1 VSVKAVPKTAPIA
14 APVSEAVELSRQLL
28 KAQEEERRRIS
39 RELHDETGQALMVLR
54 FQLELL
60 AGETQSEEVAAKIR
74 EALDVLDRTIE
85 GLRRTIARL
94 SPRVLEE
101 FGLLTAIRRQAKLL
115 AKHTGMKPR
124 LELPENWTPADH
136 DVEVALYRSVQ
147 EALHNVAKHSQ
158 AANFTVRLE
167 VASEKVT
174 LQIEDDG
181 AGFSR
186 RAAHIRGFGLTGMRE
201 RAAALGGL
209 MRIRTERGKGT
220 NIQIQLPWAANGRKQ
235 NATRGLQHAS

>member
-1 VSVKAVPKTAPIA
+1 MSPKAAQAPSRLER
-14 APVSEAVELSRQLL
+14 PVSEAVELSRQLL

-101 FGLLTAIRRQAKLL
+101 FGLITAIRRQSQLL
-115 AKHTGMKPR
+115 AKHTGMKAR
-124 LELPENWTPADH
+124 LELP
-136 DVEVALYRSVQ
+136 
-147 EALHNVAKHSQ
+147 
-158 AANFTVRLE
+158 
-167 VASEKVT
+167 
-174 LQIEDDG
+174 
-181 AGFSR
+181 
-186 RAAHIRGFGLTGMRE
+186 
-201 RAAALGGL
+201 
-209 MRIRTERGKGT
+209 
-220 NIQIQLPWAANGRKQ
+220 
-235 NATRGLQHAS
+235 